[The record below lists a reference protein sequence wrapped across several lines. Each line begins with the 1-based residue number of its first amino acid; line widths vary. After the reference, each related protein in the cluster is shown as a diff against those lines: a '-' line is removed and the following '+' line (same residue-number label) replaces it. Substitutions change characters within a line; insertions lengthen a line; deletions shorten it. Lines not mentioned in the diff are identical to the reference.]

1 MKEFSVVSVI
11 IINLLLT
18 IRNFWLI
25 KNQKTKP
32 ALAMW
37 VFFLIAVA
45 LSLITFK
52 SEGKYGFLDNIL
64 NTTDLV
70 YVGLSTLAIWVY
82 GDVSTKFNRFDIFC
96 LIAVALIF
104 VFWLIT
110 QNHLITNLLVQL
122 ILVIA
127 YFPTIRRLLKTKQNT
142 ESFGIWAGM
151 LLVSSIALISTEGIL
166 AKTYTLRAV
175 ISISLLMGLMAW
187 FEIKKKKRP

>member
-1 MKEFSVVSVI
+1 
-11 IINLLLT
+11 
-18 IRNFWLI
+18 
-25 KNQKTKP
+25 
-32 ALAMW
+32 MW